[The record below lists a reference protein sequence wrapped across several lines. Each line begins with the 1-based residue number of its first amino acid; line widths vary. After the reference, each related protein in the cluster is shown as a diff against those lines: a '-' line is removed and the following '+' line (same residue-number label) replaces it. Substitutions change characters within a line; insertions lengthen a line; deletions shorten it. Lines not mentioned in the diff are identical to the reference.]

1 MRFAINVPN
10 FGAFGDARTLVDLAR
25 EAESCGW
32 DGFFIWDHIYFTEEM
47 GELPMADPWVSLGAI
62 AMATERI
69 RFGALVTPLPRRRPW
84 KVAREAVTVDRLS
97 GGRLILG
104 AGIGWN
110 AWGEYT
116 RFGEED
122 GDKLHAEMLDEALA
136 ILVGLWSGEP
146 FSFTGRHYRIEE
158 SRFLPV
164 PVQQPHIPIW
174 LAAGNTHARPMRRA
188 AHWDGVCPV
197 SRDKITP
204 AQVREMLALI
214 AREREGADE
223 SFDMVLAGFTGNME
237 PDEATA
243 MLSGIAAA
251 GATWWQEG
259 FWGTD
264 TAEDVHKRIQQ
275 GPPHL

>member
-1 MRFAINVPN
+1 MQFAINVPN
-10 FGAFGDARTLVDLAR
+10 FGAFGDARTLSDLAH

-32 DGFFIWDHIYFTEEM
+32 DGFFIWDHIYFKEEM

-110 AWGEYT
+110 HWGEYT

-122 GDKLHAEMLDEALA
+122 GEKLHAEQLDEALA

-146 FSFTGRHYRIEE
+146 FSFTGKHYRIEE
-158 SRFLPV
+158 SRFLPI
-164 PVQQPHIPIW
+164 PAQQPRIPIW
-174 LAAGNTHARPMRRA
+174 LAAGYPNQRPLRRA
-188 AHWDGVCPV
+188 AHWDGVCPI
-197 SRDKITP
+197 SREKITP
-204 AQVREMLALI
+204 AHVREMMEVI
-214 AREREGADE
+214 SRERVSQDP
-223 SFDMVLAGFTGNME
+223 FDMVLAGYTGNME
-237 PDEATA
+237 PDEAA
-243 MLSGIAAA
+243 ALLSSLSAA

-264 TAEDVHKRIQQ
+264 TVDDAHKRIQQ
-275 GPPHL
+275 GPPHLS